1 MGARIEGNEG
11 GNKLPLTITG
21 SSLRGIKYVLPVASA
36 QVKSA
41 ILLAGLY
48 AEGETE
54 VIEPS
59 PSRDH
64 TERMLKYLGVPIEK
78 TGNSI
83 KITKISGINSGEIVV
98 PSDLSSTAFFIVG
111 ALIIPGSEVLI
122 KNVGI
127 NPLRTGIIDILKN
140 MGGDIEI
147 VNQRDANG
155 EPIGDI
161 IARHSSLKATEI
173 GGEVIPRAIDELPIA
188 AVAASYAEGNT
199 LIKDAGELRVK
210 ETDRIHAMATE
221 LRKMGVHVEEFK
233 QGMSIQGTENITGA
247 SCSSWGDHRIA
258 MSMAIAGMGARGETI
273 INEAECVSVSYPG
286 FFEAIDEL
294 RQ

>member
-1 MGARIEGNEG
+1 M
-11 GNKLPLTITG
+11 
-21 SSLRGIKYVLPVASA
+21 
-36 QVKSA
+36 
-41 ILLAGLY
+41 
-48 AEGETE
+48 
-54 VIEPS
+54 
-59 PSRDH
+59 
-64 TERMLKYLGVPIEK
+64 
-78 TGNSI
+78 
-83 KITKISGINSGEIVV
+83 

-173 GGEVIPRAIDELPIA
+173 GGDVIPRAIDELPIA

-221 LRKMGVHVEEFK
+221 LSKMGVHVEEFK
-233 QGMSIQGTENITGA
+233 EGMSIQGTENITGA
-247 SCSSWGDHRIA
+247 ACSSWGDHRIA